1 MISNCQEKMMGT
13 WGTGP
18 FDSDIAGDFTDR
30 IRGLPPQRLVSALEE
45 ALRRV
50 ADSGPRVDGGDGA
63 EAVAAAALVAAQI
76 PGSDLVIDPDDR
88 PDEPLPGVPDALCG
102 LASEALHRVLEE
114 GSELASGWVDTNEAD
129 QWSRGVRSILR
140 ALG

>member
-1 MISNCQEKMMGT
+1 MISNFQEKTMGT

-30 IRGLPPQRLVSALEE
+30 LRGLSPQRIVGALEE

-50 ADSGPRVDGGDGA
+50 ADSGPHIDGGDGA

-76 PGSDLVIDPDDR
+76 PGSDIMIDPDDR
-88 PDEPLPGVPDALCG
+88 PDEPLPELPDALRS
-102 LASEALHRVLEE
+102 LACQALHRVLEE

-129 QWSRGVRSILR
+129 EWRQKVQAILR

>member
-1 MISNCQEKMMGT
+1 MISNGQEKMTGT

-30 IRGLPPQRLVSALEE
+30 LRGLPPQRLVSALAEV
-45 ALRRV
+45 LRRV
-50 ADSGPRVDGGDGA
+50 ADSGPRVDGGDGV

-76 PGSDLVIDPDDR
+76 PGSAVVIDPGDR
-88 PDEPLPGVPDALCG
+88 PDEPLPDVPDALRG
-102 LASEALHRVLEE
+102 LASEALHRVLEA
-114 GSELASGWVDTNEAD
+114 GSEW
-129 QWSRGVRSILR
+129 GVALLEGRAEPGER